1 MPHILIST
9 TSDDREELVKIAGRL
24 IDDQLAACCQITGP
38 VTSFYRWRGIVATSI
53 EWMCLIKT
61 QTKLYSSVEQV
72 IRQHHHYDE
81 PEIIATEIKLGSAGY
96 LNWIDENVR

>member
-9 TSDDREELVKIAGRL
+9 TSDDREELVAIAERL
-24 IDDQLAACCQITGP
+24 IGDRLAACCQITGP
-38 VTSFYRWRGIVATSI
+38 LTSFYRWQGEIEQSI

-61 QTKLYSSVEQV
+61 QTELYAAVEQA
-72 IRQHHHYDE
+72 IREQHHYVE

-96 LNWIDENVR
+96 LKWIDENVP

>member
-9 TSDDREELVKIAGRL
+9 TSDDREELVAIAERL
-24 IDDQLAACCQITGP
+24 IGDRLAACCQITGP
-38 VTSFYRWRGIVATSI
+38 LTSFYRWQGVVEQSI

-61 QTKLYSSVEQV
+61 QAKLYPAVEQA
-72 IRQHHHYDE
+72 IREQHHYVE

-96 LNWIDENVR
+96 LKWIDENVF